1 MALSS
6 FLTRIGASIGA
17 AVAGGTAWVLL
28 EPGTKDA
35 AEKYLG
41 IGAEERVEAE
51 QVPGQSHTATKITY
65 GELRPELDLTRH
77 PDAKPSF
84 DCDKASVEMERLICA
99 DPMLAE
105 ADRMM
110 GQIYTALR
118 ERNLIT
124 PDLNF
129 KQQAWIASR
138 NACLIAADPK
148 ACVRDK
154 MLARIEELSAL

>member
-6 FLTRIGASIGA
+6 FLTRIGASVGA

-28 EPGTKDA
+28 EPGTKGA

-41 IGAEERVEAE
+41 IGAQERIEAD
-51 QVPGQSHTATKITY
+51 QASGQSHTATKISY

-77 PDAKPSF
+77 PDARPSF
-84 DCDKASVEMERLICA
+84 NCDDATVEMELLICA
-99 DPMLAE
+99 DPLLAE

-110 GQIYTALR
+110 GQIYTSLR

-124 PDLNF
+124 PDMTF

-148 ACVRDK
+148 LCVRDK
-154 MLARIEELSAL
+154 MLERIEELSAL

>member
-41 IGAEERVEAE
+41 IGAETRIEAE
-51 QVPGQSHTATKITY
+51 QSSGPGHTATRITY

-77 PDAKPSF
+77 PDARPSF
-84 DCDKASVEMERLICA
+84 NCEEASVEMELLICA
-99 DPMLAE
+99 DPLLAE

-110 GQIYTALR
+110 GQIYASLR
-118 ERNLIT
+118 ERDLIT
-124 PDLNF
+124 QNMTF

-148 ACVRDK
+148 LCVRDK